1 MLKQVKHLQNLLRF
15 AKGEHEPIIGPIKA
29 AWEVDYLCN
38 ARCRTC
44 ECWQAAPDA
53 RVLSTAEGM
62 DLIKQLAE
70 NGVMNLCFTGGE
82 PLLRKDIFELIA
94 CAKRHHL
101 ATALMSNGLLIN
113 DRRAKKL
120 IDAGLDLIYISLDG
134 STPELNDSLRGIKG
148 YFELASQAIENLK
161 ALRSNARPKIYVAF
175 TINKANLYDLEN
187 MARFVKARALEG
199 LSFQPAL
206 HRPKVRYRVDEEL
219 ALGPGDA
226 ATLQSMV
233 DRVLKMYGELL
244 PMNRDYYR
252 QFATFAEQPHRL
264 WQQHSVAGFA
274 FASIDPWG
282 NIYPD
287 PLETELMGN
296 IREQRFE
303 EIWYGRRAREVRG
316 RIARQ
321 EVPAGFFECVVP
333 LTLAV
338 QRMSPLRLHRALK
351 PIFTTAEHF

>member
-15 AKGEHEPIIGPIKA
+15 ARGEHEPIIGPIKA
-29 AWEVDYLCN
+29 VWEVLYICN

-44 ECWQAAPDA
+44 ECWQQAPDEE
-53 RVLSTAEGM
+53 VLSTAEGM
-62 DLIKQLAE
+62 DLIRQLAE
-70 NGVMNLCFTGGE
+70 NGVMSLCFTGGE

-101 ATALMSNGLLIN
+101 STALMSNGLLIN
-113 DRRAKKL
+113 ERRAKKL

-148 YFELASQAIENLK
+148 YFDLASQAIENLK

-187 MARFVKARALEG
+187 MARFVKKRALEG

-206 HRPKVRYRVDEEL
+206 HRPAVRYRVDEDL

-226 ATLQSMV
+226 ARLQAMV

-252 QFATFAEQPHRL
+252 QFASLTEQPDRL

-274 FASIDPWG
+274 FASIDPRG

-287 PLETELMGN
+287 PLQTELMGN
-296 IREQRFE
+296 IREQRFD

-321 EVPAGFFECVVP
+321 EVPAGFFESVVP

-351 PIFTTAEHF
+351 PILTLAQHF